1 MNKPTTVLRQE
12 FIETQINM
20 INNSGLPAFVL
31 VDIMEEVLVALR
43 NNAAEQYKKDK
54 AEWEQY
60 KKDKAELDEYNQKKE
75 ENNNNEDQKTE

>member
-12 FIETQINM
+12 FIDNQINM
-20 INNSGLPAFVL
+20 INSSGLPAFVL
-31 VDIMEEVLVALR
+31 VDIFEELLMALR

-54 AEWEQY
+54 EEWERY
-60 KKDKAELDEYNQKKE
+60 KKDKAELDEYLKKEE